1 MEEIKEPMGKI
12 VQDFL
17 NTVGS
22 ISGVY
27 IASLDGLLIAH
38 ASRIN
43 VDPDRVAAMIASLSA
58 VGDRVSKELL
68 NEDSNHSIVQAR
80 AGYIVI
86 KRVDNFVIGVLV
98 QGGDDSTIGLTMLE
112 LERLI
117 STIKKQLRRL

>member
-1 MEEIKEPMGKI
+1 MEEVNNALNKTVKE
-12 VQDFL
+12 FL
-17 NTVGS
+17 SGNDI

-27 IASLDGLLIAH
+27 IASLDGLLVAH

-68 NEDSNHSIVQAR
+68 DEDSRHVIVQAG

-86 KRVDNFVIGVLV
+86 KRFRDFTIGVLV
-98 QGGDDSTIGLTMLE
+98 KRGDDSTIGLTMLE

-117 STIKKQLRRL
+117 TIIQKQVK